1 MLKDRLPF
9 SQACE
14 NNKHPILKVLKEYIS
29 DQDSLLEIAGGTG
42 QHGEFFAKNL
52 PNLLW
57 QTSDLPGAVADLNLR
72 ISEAN
77 LQNLP
82 PALTLDV
89 NDSNWNVK
97 KYELLF
103 TANSLHIMSE
113 KSVEKF
119 FSRIPN
125 VLHQFALVFIY
136 GPFKYGGKFT
146 TRSNAEFDE
155 RLKDKDSRSGI
166 RDFEVISELAVSV
179 GLNLV
184 ADVQMPSN
192 NQLLVFSR
200 RQGRATLS

>member
-1 MLKDRLPF
+1 MLNDRLPF

-14 NNKHPILKVLKEYIS
+14 NNKEPILKVLKEYIS
-29 DQDSLLEIAGGTG
+29 DQESLLEIAGGTG
-42 QHGEFFAKNL
+42 QHSEFFAKSF
-52 PNLLW
+52 PNIVW
-57 QTSDLPGAVADLNLR
+57 QTSDLPDAVTDLNLR

-82 PALTLDV
+82 RALTLDV
-89 NDSNWNVK
+89 NDPNWNVK

-113 KSVEKF
+113 KSVENF
-119 FSRIPN
+119 FSKIPN
-125 VLHQFALVFIY
+125 ILQQNALVFIY

-146 TRSNAEFDE
+146 TKSNAEFNE
-155 RLKDKDSRSGI
+155 WLKEKDLRSGV

-179 GLNLV
+179 GLSLV

-200 RQGRATLS
+200 S

>member
-1 MLKDRLPF
+1 MLKGRLPF
-9 SQACE
+9 SRACE

-52 PNLLW
+52 QNVLW

-82 PALTLDV
+82 PAFTLDV
-89 NDSNWNVK
+89 NDTNWNVK
-97 KYELLF
+97 RYELLF

-125 VLHQFALVFIY
+125 VLHQCALVFIY

-146 TRSNAEFDE
+146 TRSNAEFHQ

-166 RDFEVISELAVSV
+166 RDFEVISELAVSG
-179 GLNLV
+179 GLSLV

-192 NQLLVFSR
+192 NQLLVFSK
-200 RQGRATLS
+200 

>member
-1 MLKDRLPF
+1 MV
-9 SQACE
+9 
-14 NNKHPILKVLKEYIS
+14 N
-29 DQDSLLEIAGGTG
+29 
-42 QHGEFFAKNL
+42 FAKSF

-72 ISEAN
+72 ISEAR

-97 KYELLF
+97 KYDLLF

-113 KSVEKF
+113 QSVENF
-119 FSRIPN
+119 FSKIPN
-125 VLHQFALVFIY
+125 VLQQSALVFIY

-146 TRSNAEFDE
+146 TKSNAEFNE
-155 RLKDKDSRSGI
+155 WLKEKDPRSGI
-166 RDFEVISELAVSV
+166 RDFEVIFELAVIV
-179 GLNLV
+179 GLSLV

-192 NQLLVFSR
+192 NQVLVFSR
-200 RQGRATLS
+200 S

>member
-1 MLKDRLPF
+1 MHNDRLPF

-14 NNKHPILKVLKEYIS
+14 NNKKPILKVLQEYIS
-29 DQDSLLEIAGGTG
+29 EQESLLEIASGTG
-42 QHGEFFAKNL
+42 QHGEFFAKSFT
-52 PNLLW
+52 NLLW
-57 QTSDLPGAVADLNLR
+57 QTSDLPGAVANLNLR

-89 NDSNWNVK
+89 NDSNWSMK

-103 TANSLHIMSE
+103 TANSLHIMPE
-113 KSVEKF
+113 KSVENF
-119 FSRIPN
+119 FSKIPN
-125 VLHQFALVFIY
+125 VLQQGALVFIY

-146 TRSNAEFDE
+146 TESNAEFNE
-155 RLKDKDSRSGI
+155 WLKEKDLRSGI
-166 RDFEVISELAVSV
+166 RDFEVICELAVSG
-179 GLNLV
+179 GLRLV

-200 RQGRATLS
+200 S

>member
-1 MLKDRLPF
+1 MLNDRLPF

-14 NNKHPILKVLKEYIS
+14 NNKEPILKVLKEYIS
-29 DQDSLLEIAGGTG
+29 DQESLLEIAGGTG
-42 QHGEFFAKNL
+42 QHGEFFEKSF

-57 QTSDLPGAVADLNLR
+57 QTSDLPSAVADLNLR
-72 ISEAN
+72 ISETS

-113 KSVEKF
+113 KSVENF
-119 FSRIPN
+119 FSKIPN
-125 VLHQFALVFIY
+125 ILQQNALVFIY

-146 TRSNAEFDE
+146 TKSNAEFNE
-155 RLKDKDSRSGI
+155 WLKEKDLRSGV

-179 GLNLV
+179 GLSLV

-200 RQGRATLS
+200 S

>member
-1 MLKDRLPF
+1 MLNDRLPF

-14 NNKHPILKVLKEYIS
+14 NNKQPILKVLKEYIS
-29 DQDSLLEIAGGTG
+29 DQESLLEIAGGTG
-42 QHGEFFAKNL
+42 QHSEFFARSF

-57 QTSDLPGAVADLNLR
+57 QTSDLPSSVADLNLR

-77 LQNLP
+77 LHNLP
-82 PALTLDV
+82 PALILDV

-97 KYELLF
+97 KYQLLF

-113 KSVEKF
+113 KSVENF

-125 VLHQFALVFIY
+125 VLQQSALVFIY
-136 GPFKYGGKFT
+136 GPFKYDGNFT
-146 TRSNAEFDE
+146 TKSNAEFDE
-155 RLKDKDSRSGI
+155 WLKEKDLKSGV
-166 RDFEVISELAVSV
+166 RDFEAISELAVSV
-179 GLNLV
+179 GLSLV

-200 RQGRATLS
+200 

>member
-1 MLKDRLPF
+1 MLNDRLPF

-14 NNKHPILKVLKEYIS
+14 NNKEPILKVLKEYIS
-29 DQDSLLEIAGGTG
+29 DQESLLEIAGGTG
-42 QHGEFFAKNL
+42 QHGEFFAKNF

-72 ISEAN
+72 ISETS

-82 PALTLDV
+82 PALKLDV
-89 NDSNWNVK
+89 NASNWNVK

-113 KSVEKF
+113 KSVENF
-119 FSRIPN
+119 FSKIPN
-125 VLHQFALVFIY
+125 VLQQSALVFIY

-146 TRSNAEFDE
+146 TRSNAEFNE
-155 RLKDKDSRSGI
+155 WLKEKDLRSGV

-179 GLNLV
+179 GLSLA

-200 RQGRATLS
+200 S

>member
-1 MLKDRLPF
+1 MPNDRLPF

-14 NNKHPILKVLKEYIS
+14 NNKNSILKVLKEYIA
-29 DQDSLLEIAGGTG
+29 DQDSLLEIASGTG
-42 QHGEFFAKNL
+42 QHGEFFAKSF

-57 QTSDLPGAVADLNLR
+57 QTSDLPDAVDDLNLR

-82 PALTLDV
+82 LALTLNV

-113 KSVEKF
+113 KSVENF

-125 VLHQFALVFIY
+125 VLQQSALVFIY
-136 GPFKYGGKFT
+136 GPFKYDGKFT
-146 TRSNAEFDE
+146 TKSNAEFDE
-155 RLKDKDSRSGI
+155 WLKEKDLRSGV
-166 RDFEVISELAVSV
+166 RDFEDINKLAVNV
-179 GLNLV
+179 GLSLA

-192 NQLLVFSR
+192 NQLLVFLR
-200 RQGRATLS
+200 